1 LLIAFSAWQ
10 TASND
15 GIIFLSS
22 LSIRRAFGLD
32 ARRRTEVV
40 QQGRRI
46 LVVDD
51 DEQQI
56 RLFSIFLELSGVAD
70 VVCATAKSI
79 EAAVRDIEAS
89 SPAIVFLDNRI
100 PPYSDFRQGLD
111 QIRTAGYTGPV
122 IVHSAS
128 VDEPVFRDAGRL
140 GVASVVDKRS
150 IRGNTLKALIEA
162 YA

>member
-1 LLIAFSAWQ
+1 M
-10 TASND
+10 
-15 GIIFLSS
+15 
-22 LSIRRAFGLD
+22 
-32 ARRRTEVV
+32 
-40 QQGRRI
+40 QQGKRI

-70 VVCATAKSI
+70 VVCITAKSI
-79 EAAVRDIEAS
+79 DDAVKGILAEAPS
-89 SPAIVFLDNRI
+89 IVFLDNRI
-100 PPYSDFRQGLD
+100 PPYSDFREGLD
-111 QIRTAGYTGPV
+111 QIRSAGYTGPV

>member
-1 LLIAFSAWQ
+1 M
-10 TASND
+10 
-15 GIIFLSS
+15 
-22 LSIRRAFGLD
+22 
-32 ARRRTEVV
+32 
-40 QQGRRI
+40 QQGKRI

-70 VVCATAKSI
+70 VVCITAKSI
-79 EAAVRDIEAS
+79 DDAVKGILAEAPS
-89 SPAIVFLDNRI
+89 IVFLDNRI
-100 PPYSDFRQGLD
+100 PPYSDFREGLD

-140 GVASVVDKRS
+140 RVASVVDKRS

>member
-1 LLIAFSAWQ
+1 M
-10 TASND
+10 
-15 GIIFLSS
+15 
-22 LSIRRAFGLD
+22 
-32 ARRRTEVV
+32 
-40 QQGRRI
+40 QQGKRI

-56 RLFSIFLELSGVAD
+56 RLFSIFLELSGIQD

-79 EAAVRDIEAS
+79 EAAITDIKVEV
-89 SPAIVFLDNRI
+89 PAIVFLDNRI
-100 PPYSDFRQGLD
+100 PPYSDFRQSLD
-111 QIRTAGYTGPV
+111 QIRTAGYLGPV

-128 VDEPVFRDAGRL
+128 VDEPVFRDAGKL